1 MAALC
6 LLAIF
11 SWIWPPGPPL
21 TASQQTKAAHQ
32 VNAPSSSRSLRQQ
45 RNLQKTDVSAGHSE
59 QQIAS
64 DQQEQKVED
73 WSVVRQQ
80 KTSLAVKKSKD
91 EFIEVRQALDSIV
104 RSQGVWRDLLHQIS
118 SSIEGNKEAK
128 TLAEVL
134 NVVPKDTSDWQMWQ
148 LGVSEEALYDN
159 DQLVNRI
166 LHSMSTKP
174 FP

>member
-1 MAALC
+1 MSNVIMKLKERLVAASLGFMAALC

-80 KTSLAVKKSKD
+80 KT
-91 EFIEVRQALDSIV
+91 VRRCL
-104 RSQGVWRDLLHQIS
+104 RLFKYLLFLLQIS
-118 SSIEGNKEAK
+118 LLK
-128 TLAEVL
+128 TVE
-134 NVVPKDTSDWQMWQ
+134 
-148 LGVSEEALYDN
+148 
-159 DQLVNRI
+159 
-166 LHSMSTKP
+166 
-174 FP
+174 